1 MRRLNFI
8 IVTSLAALALLACQK
23 KEAGSKSESGAT
35 AASLAVPATPP
46 VAGEIVMTAELEDI
60 PGNFPANDIYNYA
73 YVMKYKVVKVL
84 QGTYTDPDILVGHY
98 NPRMARTDIHDDQ
111 DSLVGGNV
119 KYFKAGE

>member
-8 IVTSLAALALLACQK
+8 VVTSLAALAMIACQK
-23 KEAGSKSESGAT
+23 KDAAGSKSESGAT
-35 AASLAVPATPP
+35 AASSAVPATPP

-84 QGTYTDPDILVGHY
+84 QGTYADPDILVGHY
-98 NPRMARTDIHDDQ
+98 NP
-111 DSLVGGNV
+111 
-119 KYFKAGE
+119 